1 MNRIATT
8 ELLRRR
14 NRLGTPQG
22 TYAWGNNDN
31 YQLGIND
38 PYYVSTIVEP
48 DMPSIFTQVACG
60 DGFFLALSETGDIYT
75 WGNNTTGQLGHGDTI
90 SRSQPEKIVIDVTF
104 KYIAC
109 GYTHAAAISTDGNL
123 YLWGSNSY
131 GQLSQNNT
139 TVKYVPTLV
148 GSAYTWASVACGE
161 DFTIAINTNKEVCT
175 CGYNYYGQLGTGNT
189 TSVSYLNK
197 IGVATNW
204 EFVSCGRYHTLLINS
219 AGELWCCGYNV
230 YGQLGVGST
239 STTITSLTK
248 STIGFP
254 VTKAAGGHYHT
265 VVIGQDGKAYGVGS
279 NSQYQLGPSL
289 PSTNNT
295 EFIAIDANTDWVDV
309 ACNINATTIINNSNQ
324 VYVCGNNDNGE
335 LGTGN
340 TLLLRELTKSWF
352 LYSNWNKIACG
363 PYDTAVINTSK
374 KVWVNGSFY
383 KEQSGNTGSNIPRKI
398 EDINFTSIHAGYK
411 TSFNITASAKLTQWG
426 INSYKLGI
434 PLDSEHIPRWFHG
447 NTDSIIYPHYIR
459 DYVYAYNGNIILLN
473 KILDCRDTIGYCV
486 YLDCNYEHAK
496 TYPDIYCIN
505 SYGEL
510 FIIKNVTSSTFTIQK
525 VESSQLWKFVACCN
539 GSIFAI
545 SVDGELYSWGNNA
558 NGQLGLGDRDYR
570 ESPTKITHSFTW
582 NKIVCGGMCWY
593 SQSAISVYAID
604 SNGELYQWGRDFL
617 GSNYSPVKV
626 GTKSNWVDISCSLST
641 MNFNISANS
650 SYEYHIAAIDSY
662 GSLYTA
668 GDNRRGQLGL
678 GTIAP
683 LVTELTRVGDS
694 SNWKQVVCLAW
705 LYCHS
710 SYRFNGGRTIALNSD
725 GELYVCG
732 DKNQQWMSSNGR
744 GSAYYDTS
752 FIKLSGT
759 YTNCSIYGGTDRAV
773 VYSVLI
779 SDNYDGQTLPSN
791 YSFYYGPQLGYQPN
805 IIYATSSD
813 SNSFIIKYPGEL
825 WGCGSNSY
833 GQLGIG
839 TTTSTPSFIKIGQ
852 AAYWTKVAC
861 GTYHTVVLN
870 MLKEVW
876 GASSAYVYHHGLLDG
891 TYGTTLRKL
900 NIPFNCLDIAC
911 CNNATIVLSE
921 DGELYAGGAN
931 QYGQLGIGTTQTTT
945 TTKIGLNNDWV
956 RIECGDYH
964 AAAINSSGELYVWGR
979 NNKGQLGV
987 GDNTNRLS
995 PVRVDYY
1002 GTSDPILVKDVSC
1015 GSDFTILITTEGRMY
1030 ATGNGNYGQLGAGEV
1045 ASINY
1050 FIPVNE
1056 DTNWKSVSAGY
1067 DHVMATKTIRLE

>member
-1 MNRIATT
+1 MNKIATT

-22 TYAWGNNDN
+22 TYVWGNNDN
-31 YQLGIND
+31 YQLGVND

-48 DMPSIFTQVACG
+48 NIPSIFTQVACG
-60 DGFFLALSETGDIYT
+60 NGFFLALSETGDIYT

-90 SRSQPEKIVIDVTF
+90 PRSQPEKIVIDVTF

-123 YLWGSNSY
+123 YLWGSNTY

-139 TVKYVPTLV
+139 TVKNIPTLV
-148 GSAYTWASVACGE
+148 GSYYTWTSVACGE
-161 DFTIAINTNKEVCT
+161 DFTIAINTNKEVFT
-175 CGYNYYGQLGTGNT
+175 CGYNFYGQLGTGNT
-189 TSVSYLNK
+189 TAVSYLNK

-219 AGELWCCGYNV
+219 AGELWCCGNSA
-230 YGQLGVGST
+230 YGQLGIGTIST
-239 STTITSLTK
+239 IKSLTK
-248 STIGFP
+248 SSIGVP

-265 VVIGQDGKAYGVGS
+265 VVIGQDGKAYGVGY
-279 NSQYQLGPSL
+279 NSQYQLGPLL
-289 PSTNNT
+289 PSMTTT
-295 EFIAIDANTDWVDV
+295 EFTAIDANTDWADV
-309 ACNINATTIINNSNQ
+309 ACNINATTIINTSNQ
-324 VYVCGNNDNGE
+324 IYTCGNNDNGE

-340 TLLLRELTKSWF
+340 TLLLREFTQSWF

-374 KVWVNGSFY
+374 KVWANGLFY

-398 EDINFTSIHAGYK
+398 EDINFTSIHAGHRA
-411 TSFNITASAKLTQWG
+411 SFNITAGAKLTQWG
-426 INSYKLGI
+426 RNVYKLGI
-434 PLDSEHIPRWFHG
+434 SLNNDYIPSWLYG
-447 NTDSIIYPHYIR
+447 NTNNIIYPHYKR

-473 KILDCRDTIGYCV
+473 KLLDCRNTIGYCV
-486 YLDCNYEHAK
+486 YLDCNYKHVK

-510 FIIKNVTSSTFTIQK
+510 FIIKNITSSSTFTIQK

-545 SVDGELYSWGNNA
+545 SVGGELYSWGNNA
-558 NGQLGLGDRDYR
+558 NGQLGLGDLVDRT
-570 ESPTKITHSFTW
+570 SPTKITHPFTW
-582 NKIVCGGMCWY
+582 DKVVCGGYCWY
-593 SQSAISVYAID
+593 LSSAIAVYAID

-617 GSNYSPVKV
+617 GSNYTSPVKV

-641 MNFNISANS
+641 MTYNEETLS
-650 SYEYHIAAIDSY
+650 SDGYHIAAIDSN
-662 GSLYTA
+662 GALYTA
-668 GDNRRGQLGL
+668 GNNERGQLGL
-678 GTIAP
+678 GT
-683 LVTELTRVGDS
+683 TESKVDLTRVGDS
-694 SNWKQVVCLAW
+694 SNWTQVVCLTW
-705 LYCHS
+705 LDCSSTHS
-710 SYRFNGGRTIALNSD
+710 FDGGRTIALNSD
-725 GELYVCG
+725 GEIYVCG
-732 DKNQQWMSSNGR
+732 DKLTSWTISSNSR
-744 GSAYYDTS
+744 GPAYYNTS
-752 FIKLSGT
+752 FIKLSGA
-759 YTNCSIYGGTDRAV
+759 YTNCLLYGGTDKAE

-779 SDNYDGQTLPSN
+779 TDNYAGQALPSGYN
-791 YSFYYGPQLGYQPN
+791 FYYGPQVGSQPN
-805 IIYATSSD
+805 TIYVTSSVND
-813 SNSFIIKYPGEL
+813 SFIIKYPGEL
-825 WGCGSNSY
+825 WGCGFNDY

-839 TTTSTPSFIKIGQ
+839 TSTSISSFIKIGQ

-861 GTYHTVVLN
+861 GARHMVALN
-870 MLKEVW
+870 ILKEMW
-876 GASSAYVYHHGLLDG
+876 GAGTSVNALDG
-891 TYGTTLRKL
+891 TTSNTLRKI
-900 NIPFNCLDIAC
+900 NIPFGCLDIAC
-911 CNNATIVLSE
+911 CIDATIVLSE

-931 QYGQLGIGTTQTTT
+931 GYGQLGIGTTVTTT
-945 TTKIGLNNDWV
+945 IDKIGLNTDWA
-956 RIECGDYH
+956 RIRCGDYH
-964 AAAINSSGELYVWGR
+964 AAAINSNGELYVWGR
-979 NNKGQLGV
+979 NDKGQLGV
-987 GDNTNRLS
+987 GDNTNKLS

>member
-1 MNRIATT
+1 MNKIATT

-31 YQLGIND
+31 YQLGVDD

-48 DMPSIFTQVACG
+48 NIPSIFTQVACG

-75 WGNNTTGQLGHGDTI
+75 WGNNTIGQLGHGDTI

-109 GYTHAAAISTDGNL
+109 GYAHAAAISTDGNL
-123 YLWGSNSY
+123 YLWGNNVY

-148 GSAYTWASVACGE
+148 GSYYIWNSVACGAYH
-161 DFTIAINTNKEVCT
+161 TVAINTNKEVCT
-175 CGYNYYGQLGTGNT
+175 CGYNVYGQLGTGNT
-189 TSVSYLNK
+189 TNVSYLNK

-204 EFVSCGRYHTLLINS
+204 EFVSCGRLHTLLINS
-219 AGELWCCGYNV
+219 AGELWCCGNNTYT
-230 YGQLGVGST
+230 QLGVGST
-239 STTITSLTK
+239 SSTTSSLKK
-248 STIGFP
+248 STIGVP
-254 VTKAAGGHYHT
+254 VTKAAGGEYHT
-265 VVIGQDGKAYGVGS
+265 VVIGQDGKVYGAGY
-279 NSQYQLGPSL
+279 NLQYQLGPLL
-289 PSTNNT
+289 PIINS

-340 TLLLRELTKSWF
+340 MLLLREITQSWF
-352 LYSNWNKIACG
+352 LYSDWNKIACG

-374 KVWVNGSFY
+374 KVWANGSFY

-398 EDINFTSIHAGYK
+398 EDINFTSIHAGHRA
-411 TSFNITASAKLTQWG
+411 TFNITAGAKLTQWG
-426 INSYKLGI
+426 INSYRLGI
-434 PLDSEHIPRWFHG
+434 SLDDEHIPRWFHG

-486 YLDCNYEHAK
+486 HLDCNYEHAK

-525 VESSQLWKFVACCN
+525 VESLQLWKFVACCN

-545 SVDGELYSWGNNA
+545 SVDGELYSWGNNT
-558 NGQLGLGDRDYR
+558 NGQLGLGDLVYR
-570 ESPTKITHSFTW
+570 ASPTKITHSSTW
-582 NKIVCGGMCWY
+582 NKIVCGGHCWY
-593 SQSAISVYAID
+593 ASSSAIAVYAID
-604 SNGELYQWGRDFL
+604 SNGELYQWGRNFL
-617 GSNYSPVKV
+617 GSNYTNPVKV

-641 MNFNISANS
+641 MNFNVSISS
-650 SYEYHIAAIDSY
+650 LYTHHIAAIDSD

-668 GDNRRGQLGL
+668 GKNSRGQLGL
-678 GTIAP
+678 GTTTAAVD
-683 LVTELTRVGDS
+683 LARVGDS
-694 SNWKQVVCLAW
+694 SNWTQVVCLAW
-705 LYCHS
+705 LHCDAG
-710 SYRFNGGRTIALNSD
+710 SYFDGGRTIALNSD

-732 DKNQQWMSSNGR
+732 DTYTQWAWGSSTR
-744 GSAYYDTS
+744 GYYNTS

-759 YTNCSIYGGTDRAV
+759 YTNCSLYGGTNRAV

-779 SDNYDGQTLPSN
+779 SDNYDEQTLPSTYN
-791 YSFYYGPQLGYQPN
+791 FYYGPQLGYQPN
-805 IIYATSSD
+805 TIYVTSSD
-813 SNSFIIKYPGEL
+813 NNSFIIKYPGTL
-825 WGCGSNSY
+825 WGCGSNGY

-839 TTTSTPSFIKIGQ
+839 TTTSTPSFRKIDQ
-852 AAYWTKVAC
+852 ASYWTKVAC
-861 GTYHTVVLN
+861 GSRHMVALN
-870 MLKEVW
+870 ILKEIW
-876 GASSAYVYHHGLLDG
+876 GSGADATLDG
-891 TYGTTLRKL
+891 ATSITLRKI
-900 NIPFNCLDIAC
+900 NIPFGCLDIAC
-911 CNNATIVLSE
+911 CSNATIVLSE
-921 DGELYAGGAN
+921 AGELYAGGGN
-931 QYGQLGIGTTQTTT
+931 VYGQLGIGTTTATTIA
-945 TTKIGLNNDWV
+945 KIGLNNDWV
-956 RIECGDYH
+956 RIKCGDYH

-979 NNKGQLGV
+979 NDKGQLGV
-987 GDNTNRLS
+987 GDNTNKLS

-1045 ASINY
+1045 PIINH